1 MRRDTNRSELLEQPR
16 RRAKVAA
23 LREFETPSLESI
35 ERRRAQMWVRTA
47 VVLVIVVVGVGVLAG
62 MSDDRAIVITADGM
76 RSAFLAFGVAFA
88 VWAAIQE
95 HRFGRLARDLTD
107 ERVLTAALTTRLNE
121 VEVLLAAGREMNA
134 VLELPRLLETI
145 LRSATD
151 LLGAGGGSLML
162 AQDAEL
168 VAVRVRG
175 RQEALG
181 TRIRMGDGVA
191 GHVALRREPILID
204 GQVDPDVFPGLP
216 ERDPYVDSAMSVP
229 LVHEDELL
237 GVLNVNAPLGHAF
250 TQHDLRALA
259 VFAEQ
264 AAAAIANANRYEAER
279 SQVAELRHLREA
291 SS

>member
-1 MRRDTNRSELLEQPR
+1 MRRDTNRSELLEHR

-47 VVLVIVVVGVGVLAG
+47 IVLVVVVVGVGVLAG

-95 HRFGRLARDLTD
+95 HRFGKLARDLTD

-175 RQEALG
+175 REEALG
-181 TRIRMGDGVA
+181 TRIRLGDGVA

>member
-1 MRRDTNRSELLEQPR
+1 MRRDSNRSETETTTR
-16 RRAKVAA
+16 RRARVAA
-23 LREFETPSLESI
+23 LREFTTPSLESI

-47 VVLVIVVVGVGVLAG
+47 AVLVSVVVVVGVLTFW
-62 MSDDRAIVITADGM
+62 SEDRSFVITAETV
-76 RSAFLAFGVAFA
+76 RSVFLGLGVAFA
-88 VWAAIQE
+88 VWAAVQE
-95 HRFGRLARDLTD
+95 HRFGRLTRDLTD

-145 LRSATD
+145 LRSATE

-162 AQDAEL
+162 VEGPEL

-175 RQEALG
+175 REEALG
-181 TRIRMGDGVA
+181 TRIRLGDGVA
-191 GHVALRREPILID
+191 GHVALRREPIMID

-216 ERDPYVDSAMSVP
+216 EREPYVDSAMSVP

-279 SQVAELRHLREA
+279 SQVAQLRHVREA
-291 SS
+291 TS